1 MSKFRYLLKEGFRS
15 IWVNRLMSM
24 ASIGVLFSCL
34 LLIGAALIISLNINE
49 GIISIEQENVIKVY
63 VADIDDAGIKSVE
76 NQIYAIGNVKDCTFV
91 SKEEGLRAALNDMD
105 ADTKSYFDY
114 INNDN
119 PLPDGFTVTVK
130 DNSEFEQTVRDIGK
144 ITNVIKID
152 SRTELSQRLVGIRQI
167 LTIAGAA
174 IIGILFVISL
184 FIISNT
190 IKLTM
195 YSRKLEIN
203 IMKAVGATD
212 KFVRTPFTMEGVILG
227 TISGLLSIGVLYYL
241 YQAAIAYIDVE
252 NMFGESFQ
260 FLPFSDFALWMGIAF
275 VAIGIL
281 AGVFGSMFSIR
292 KYLKKEGSEFSA
304 I

>member
-34 LLIGAALIISLNINE
+34 LLIGAAVLLSLNMNE
-49 GIISIEQENVIKVY
+49 GIVSIEQENVIKVY
-63 VADIDDAGIKSVE
+63 LADIDDAAIQSVE
-76 NQIYAIGNVKDCTFV
+76 NQIYAISNVKDCQFV
-91 SKEEGLRAALNDMD
+91 SKEEGLQKALNGMD
-105 ADTKSYFDY
+105 ADSKSYFDY
-114 INNDN
+114 INSDN

-130 DNSEFEQTVRDIGK
+130 DNSEFELTVKEIGK

-152 SRTELSQRLVGIRQI
+152 SKNDLSRKLVSIRQI
-167 LTIAGAA
+167 ITLAGVA
-174 IIGILFVISL
+174 IIAILFVISL

-227 TISGLLSIGVLYYL
+227 TISGLLSIGVLYYI
-241 YQAAIAYIDVE
+241 YEAAIAYIDVGV
-252 NMFGESFQ
+252 FGEDFA
-260 FLPFSDFALWMGIAF
+260 FIPFSDVALGLGVAF
-275 VAIGIL
+275 VAIGVL

-292 KYLKKEGSEFSA
+292 KYLRKEGSEFSA

>member
-34 LLIGAALIISLNINE
+34 LLIGAAVLLSLNINE

-63 VADIDDAGIKSVE
+63 LADIDDAGIQSVE
-76 NQIYAIGNVKDCTFV
+76 NQIYAISNVKECEFV
-91 SKEEGLRAALNDMD
+91 SKEEGLRDVLNNMD
-105 ADTKSYFDY
+105 ADTKSFFDY

-119 PLPDGFTVTVK
+119 PLPDGFSVTVK
-130 DNSEFEQTVRDIGK
+130 DNAEFNETVRDIEK
-144 ITNVIKID
+144 ITNVIRTH
-152 SRTELSQRLVGIRQI
+152 SRTDLSNKLVGIRQI
-167 LTIAGAA
+167 LTIAGVA
-174 IIGILFVISL
+174 IIAILFIISL

-212 KFVRTPFTMEGVILG
+212 KFVRTPFLMEGIILG
-227 TISGLLSIGVLYYL
+227 TISGLLAIGTLYYL
-241 YQAAIAYIDVE
+241 YEAAIAYIDIDV
-252 NMFGESFQ
+252 FGDNFAFVQ
-260 FLPFSDFALWMGIAF
+260 FSDFALWMGIAF
-275 VAIGIL
+275 VVIGIL
-281 AGVFGSMFSIR
+281 AGVFGSTFSIR
-292 KYLKKEGSEFSA
+292 KYLRKEGSEFSA